1 MCEYD
6 INFRNTSVILQLNSL
21 NTEKIRCLEENCRQL
36 GFTIRINENIEKE
49 EFEIFNSSRL
59 LFKEEQYINKVSYFK
74 DILRKFYRKDY
85 DNTLYY
91 VQNDFSLRPIEC
103 NDKKIYSNIIE
114 ENNIDGLSKSD
125 LVISIEMLENL
136 EQKDD
141 KICRLINIYIL
152 LFLSNKTVFDN
163 EDFTFSVLLD
173 SYNFTETVQFNSV
186 SYDLLPVYKW
196 IVFNNEYKEAYKV
209 KIDIVRKLII
219 EKKSF
224 CLSKEDLLNCKSIF
238 NRIIRNEVEAYFEQV
253 RILKE
258 DFINLQ
264 KSINNVKQSLH
275 LKILTWLGSIGLVI
289 FNYVKESNSKD
300 LYYTIL
306 FSHSEKVQII
316 LLMLLIA
323 FIVIFMVFIIEMND
337 LKKEYMKIKDYYT
350 KDQFFIKKDFE
361 NYIETPEI
369 NCIYRHICF
378 RNIDFYYKIIY
389 YLI

>member
-1 MCEYD
+1 MFEYD

-21 NTEKIRCLEENCRQL
+21 NTEKIRILEENCRQL
-36 GFTIRINENIEKE
+36 NLTIQIIENKEKE
-49 EFEIFNSSRL
+49 EFEIFNSTRL
-59 LFKEEQYINKVSYFK
+59 LFKEEQYINKVKYFK

-103 NDKKIYSNIIE
+103 NDKRIYSNIIE
-114 ENNIDGLSKSD
+114 ENNIDGLSKND
-125 LVISIEMLENL
+125 LSISVEMLENL
-136 EQKDD
+136 EQQDD
-141 KICRLINIYIL
+141 KIFKLINIYIL
-152 LFLSNKTVFDN
+152 LFLSNKTLFDN
-163 EDFTFSVLLD
+163 ENFTFSVILD
-173 SYNFTETVQFNSV
+173 NHNYTEVVQLNTVSF
-186 SYDLLPVYKW
+186 DLLQVYKW

-224 CLSKEDLLNCKSIF
+224 NLSEEDLLNCKSIF
-238 NRIIRNEVEAYFEQV
+238 NRIIRNEVKVYFEQV

-264 KSINNVKQSLH
+264 KSIGNVKQSLH
-275 LKILTWLGSIGLVI
+275 LKILTWFGSIGLVI
-289 FNYVKESNSKD
+289 FDYVKDSNSKV
-300 LYYTIL
+300 LYNTIL

-337 LKKEYMKIKDYYT
+337 LKSEYKKIIGYYT
-350 KDQFFIKKDFE
+350 KDQFFIKKDVE
-361 NYIETPEI
+361 NYIKPPKI
-369 NCIYRHICF
+369 NCM
-378 RNIDFYYKIIY
+378 YKGIFIFGILIFVIRLFII
-389 YLI
+389 

>member
-1 MCEYD
+1 MFEYD

-21 NTEKIRCLEENCRQL
+21 NTEKIRILEENCRQL
-36 GFTIRINENIEKE
+36 DLTMQIIENKEKE
-49 EFEIFNSSRL
+49 EFEIFNSTRL
-59 LFKEEQYINKVSYFK
+59 LFKEEQYIDKVSYFK

-85 DNTLYY
+85 NNTLYY

-103 NDKKIYSNIIE
+103 NDNKIYLNIIE
-114 ENNIDGLSKSD
+114 ENNIDGLSKHD
-125 LVISIEMLENL
+125 LGISVEMLENL
-136 EQKDD
+136 EQQDD
-141 KICRLINIYIL
+141 KICKLINIYIL

-163 EDFTFSVLLD
+163 ENFTFSVILD
-173 SYNFTETVQFNSV
+173 NYNHTDIVQLNSV
-186 SYDLLPVYKW
+186 SFDLLPVYKW

-224 CLSKEDLLNCKSIF
+224 NLSEEDLLNCKSIF
-238 NRIIRNEVEAYFEQV
+238 NRIIRNEVEVYFEQV

-264 KSINNVKQSLH
+264 KSISNVKQSLH

-289 FNYVKESNSKD
+289 FDYVKESNSKF
-300 LYYTIL
+300 LYYTIF

-337 LKKEYMKIKDYYT
+337 LKSEYEKIEKYYT
-350 KDQFFIKKDFE
+350 KHQFFLKKDFE

-369 NCIYRHICF
+369 NCIYKGIF
-378 RNIDFYYKIIY
+378 IFGISIFIIR
-389 YLI
+389 LFFI

>member
-6 INFRNTSVILQLNSL
+6 INFRNTSVILKLNSL

-85 DNTLYY
+85 NNTLYY

-103 NDKKIYSNIIE
+103 NDKKIYSSIIE
-114 ENNIDGLSKSD
+114 ENNIDGLSKND
-125 LVISIEMLENL
+125 LVISIEVLENL

-163 EDFTFSVLLD
+163 ENFTFSVLLD

-289 FNYVKESNSKD
+289 FDYVKESNSKD

-369 NCIYRHICF
+369 NCIYIGIF
-378 RNIDFYYKIIY
+378 VLGILIFIIR
-389 YLI
+389 LFII